1 LVRQKH
7 ESNSEKAKGLGV
19 LLKWYRAYIANTKLS
34 SIPCTIKKKK
44 KTAAATA
51 WPKGSCLI
59 HLEAAF

>member
-44 KTAAATA
+44 K
-51 WPKGSCLI
+51 KQQQQQLGQR
-59 HLEAAF
+59 EAVLSI